1 MLAFDLVDHI
11 KSELTEQFLEGFN
24 DENDSNQ
31 SGEGLLSEPGEVSDD
46 GGQVESHD
54 DETEQ
59 GGPESYPESHGE
71 VVDFIVFTEVDQD
84 LLEDEDGAGAAEDGE
99 RLASEHAEH
108 PARYEVTQE
117 GLQHALAALSDVAE
131 KTSEGDGLGDG
142 RQVDVDDGG
151 QRLEVKGE
159 TAELWAAS

>member
-1 MLAFDLVDHI
+1 M
-11 KSELTEQFLEGFN
+11 
-24 DENDSNQ
+24 
-31 SGEGLLSEPGEVSDD
+31 
-46 GGQVESHD
+46 
-54 DETEQ
+54 
-59 GGPESYPESHGE
+59 
-71 VVDFIVFTEVDQD
+71 DQD

-99 RLASEHAEH
+99 RLTSKHAEH

-117 GLQHALAALSDVAE
+117 GLQHALATLSDVAE